1 VRHSILRSYRKPI
14 LIGALVL
21 FGAILVALGL
31 LVHFWPF
38 TEGRVSSELG
48 ATISAK
54 VRFGTFHRQYFPP
67 GCVAENVVFQRSGSN
82 ESFIMVPRL
91 EINSNLVGLLRH
103 HVSVI
108 RAEGAHVRL
117 SRGELSF
124 SNSSQSKTVV
134 DELTADDALVEIP
147 SRKSD
152 KKFPVHRFSVR
163 NLGSGGVMDFSAD
176 LENPWPRG
184 ELRTTGSFGP
194 WNNSQPEQ
202 TTVFG
207 NYSLEQADMSVF
219 SGLGGRLSSEGEFR
233 GTFKNLD
240 VRGSTDSPN
249 FELTSTK
256 HSLPLKTRFQA
267 VVDATSGNVV
277 LKDVKAR
284 LGKTDI
290 NGSGTLS
297 RKPGQHRVALINLET
312 EKGRIE
318 DVFYLFVR
326 NNSPLRGNVKFSMK
340 VSLPGGQE
348 RFLKRVGL
356 ESKFTIQDAQFA
368 NPLTQEKV
376 NKLSE
381 TPEQHADQN
390 AVALAKLVGQ
400 VRVEHGVAHFSDLS
414 LQDVGASAKFVG
426 NYDLV
431 DEKID
436 MHGRLR
442 TRKDLSNGTHGIK
455 AALMKV
461 ISQFFKKNPKET
473 EAPVKISGTYHH
485 PAFGLDLQQ
494 RKM

>member
-1 VRHSILRSYRKPI
+1 VRHSVQRYRKPI

-21 FGAILVALGL
+21 FGAIVATLGFL
-31 LVHFWPF
+31 IHFWPF

-48 ATISAK
+48 AAISAN
-54 VRFGTFHRQYFPP
+54 VRVGIFRRQYFPP
-67 GCVAENVVFQRSGSN
+67 GCVAENVVFRRSGSN
-82 ESFIMVPRL
+82 EPFIMVSRL

-103 HVSVI
+103 HVRI
-108 RAEGAHVRL
+108 RAEGAHVVL

-134 DELTADDALVEIP
+134 DELAADDALVEIP

-152 KKFPVHRFSVR
+152 TKFSFHHFSVR

-176 LENPWPRG
+176 IENPWPRG
-184 ELRTTGSFGP
+184 ELHTSGSFGP
-194 WNNSQPEQ
+194 WNSSQPEQ
-202 TTVFG
+202 TTG
-207 NYSLEQADMSVF
+207 SGDYALEQADMSVF
-219 SGLGGRLSSEGEFR
+219 SGLGGLLSSQGEFK
-233 GTFKNLD
+233 GTFKSME
-240 VRGSTDSPN
+240 VRGSTDTPN

-256 HSLPLKTRFQA
+256 HSLPLKTRFKA

-277 LKDVKAR
+277 LQDVKAR
-284 LGKTDI
+284 LGKSDI
-290 NGSGTLS
+290 NGSGTIS
-297 RKPGQHRVALINLET
+297 HRPGQHRIALINLET
-312 EKGRIE
+312 DRGRVE
-318 DVFYLFVR
+318 DVFYLFVH

-348 RFLKRVGL
+348 RFLKRIAL

-368 NPLTQEKV
+368 NPQTQEKV

-390 AVALAKLVGQ
+390 AVVLAELLGR
-400 VRVEHGVAHFSDLS
+400 VRLEHGVAHFSDLS
-414 LQDVGASAKFVG
+414 LQDVGASAKFIG
-426 NYDLV
+426 NYDLT

-455 AALMKV
+455 GALLKA
-461 ISQFFKKNPKET
+461 ISPFFKKNPKEM

>member
-1 VRHSILRSYRKPI
+1 MRHSVQRYRKPI
-14 LIGALVL
+14 LISALVL
-21 FGAILVALGL
+21 FGAIVAALGL
-31 LVHFWPF
+31 FIHFWRF

-48 ATISAK
+48 AAISAN
-54 VRFGTFHRQYFPP
+54 VRFGAFHRQYFPP

-82 ESFIMVPRL
+82 EPFIIVLRL
-91 EINSNLVGLLRH
+91 EINSNLVGLFRH
-103 HVSVI
+103 HVSTI
-108 RAEGAHVRL
+108 RAEGAHILL

-134 DELTADDALVEIP
+134 DELAADDALVEIP

-152 KKFPVHRFSVR
+152 TKFPFHHFSVR
-163 NLGSGGVMDFSAD
+163 NLGSGGVINFSAD

-184 ELRTTGSFGP
+184 ELRTAGSFGP
-194 WNNSQPEQ
+194 WNSSQPEQ
-202 TTVFG
+202 TTVSG
-207 NYSLEQADMSVF
+207 KYALEQADMSVF
-219 SGLGGRLSSEGEFR
+219 SGLGGLLSSQGEFK
-233 GTFKNLD
+233 GTFKSME
-240 VRGSTDSPN
+240 VRGSTDTPN

-256 HSLPLKTRFQA
+256 HSLPLKTRFKA

-277 LKDVKAR
+277 LQDVKAR

-290 NGSGTLS
+290 NGSGTIS
-297 RKPGQHRVALINLET
+297 RRPGQHRTALINLET
-312 EKGRIE
+312 EKGRVE
-318 DVFYLFVR
+318 DVFYLFVH
-326 NNSPLRGNVKFSMK
+326 NNSPLRGSVKFSMK
-340 VSLPGGQE
+340 VRLPGGQE
-348 RFLKRVGL
+348 RFLKRVAL

-368 NPLTQEKV
+368 NPQTQEKV

-390 AVALAKLVGQ
+390 AVALAELLGQ
-400 VRVEHGVAHFSDLS
+400 VRLEHGVAHFSDLS
-414 LQDVGASAKFVG
+414 LQDAGASAKFIG
-426 NYDLV
+426 NYDLT

-455 AALMKV
+455 GALLKA
-461 ISQFFKKNPKET
+461 ISPFFKKNPKET